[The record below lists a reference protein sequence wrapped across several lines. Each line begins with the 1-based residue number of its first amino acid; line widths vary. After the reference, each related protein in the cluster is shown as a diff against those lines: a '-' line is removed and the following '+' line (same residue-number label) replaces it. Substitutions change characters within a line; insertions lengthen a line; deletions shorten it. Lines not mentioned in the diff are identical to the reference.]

1 VREAAR
7 VLPSCCCLLVYGM
20 CVRWRDIGDGRA
32 AALPVAD
39 AAAGVLVGM
48 RMLG

>member
-1 VREAAR
+1 MRDAAR
-7 VLPSCCCLLVYGM
+7 VLRSCCCLLVCVK